1 MFDSLDG
8 QDHCKIVSVIA
19 FTALIL
25 SELRFTIFITEHK
38 RSLP

>member
-1 MFDSLDG
+1 MFDSLG
-8 QDHCKIVSVIA
+8 GLGCCEIVSVIA

-38 RSLP
+38 RALP